1 MEDNKF
7 TLYRH
12 ISPSGKVYIGIT
24 SQPVEHRWNHG
35 KGYTNNSKK
44 TLFKSTIEKYGW
56 DNIKHE
62 VLFTH
67 LSKEKAKNLEIELI
81 RHYKGLGISLNCTN
95 GGDGAWGIIPWNK
108 NKKVPYEQSNKLKG
122 THLSEEHKK
131 KLSMSHI
138 GKKIKGHKWTEQQ
151 RLKLIANM
159 TGRHHSDDVK
169 RKIKE
174 NSAFSKEVVE
184 FDFLGNQIKTF
195 KSASDASKS
204 YGIDRSFVAKACRKK
219 TYCCG
224 HIFLYKEDANCF
236 SDVKYGRHKDD
247 CSITVENIN
256 TGETKAFNS
265 LGACARFFNFKSTSN
280 IKKVIGKCRLI
291 KGLWKVISVGDK
303 LLDYTPTP
311 LKIKPIQ
318 LCCKNVETGEVL
330 IFSSI
335 SEFRRFIG
343 LSSDTAIQ
351 KALHG
356 IRSNNIIKGW
366 EVNYAA

>member
-67 LSKEKAKNLEIELI
+67 LSKEKAKSLEIELI

-95 GGDGAWGIIPWNK
+95 GGDGTWGTIPWNK

-122 THLSEEHKK
+122 TRLSEEHKK

-151 RLKLIANM
+151 RLKLLACM
-159 TGRHHSDDVK
+159 TGRHHSDDAK

-184 FDFLGNQIKTF
+184 FDFWGNQIKTF
-195 KSASDASKS
+195 KSASDASKF
-204 YGIDRSFVAKACRKK
+204 YGIDRSSVAKACRKK
-219 TYCCG
+219 IYCCG
-224 HIFLYKEDANCF
+224 HIFLYKVDVNCF
-236 SDVKYGRHKDD
+236 SDVKYGRYRDG
-247 CSITVENIN
+247 CAITVENIN
-256 TGETKAFNS
+256 TGEIKDFNS
-265 LGACARFFNFKSTSN
+265 LAACARHFDYKNVNS
-280 IKKVIGKCRLI
+280 IKTCVSKCILI
-291 KGLWKVISVGDK
+291 RGIWKAISVDNK
-303 LLDYTPTP
+303 LIQYTPTP
-311 LKIKPIQ
+311 LKTKPIQ
-318 LCCKNVETGEVL
+318 LCCKNVETGETL

-335 SEFRRFIG
+335 SKFRKFIG